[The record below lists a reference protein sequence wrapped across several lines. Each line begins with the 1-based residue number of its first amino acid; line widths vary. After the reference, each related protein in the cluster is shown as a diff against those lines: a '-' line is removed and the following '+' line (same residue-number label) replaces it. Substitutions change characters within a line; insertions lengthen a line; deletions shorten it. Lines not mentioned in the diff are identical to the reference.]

1 MLCGELH
8 GKDVQKGGDM
18 YIYLW
23 LIHFAQQ
30 WKLNSTKEGLL
41 NVWTRLQGAPRTP
54 ALTPLGTSLLGDTL
68 PPLWAA
74 SFSSCSHLS
83 ISAWTG
89 FPFQSSEPRPTP
101 GWCLLTP
108 HALSRPWVLGHALL
122 LGPAAWLSTR
132 PTSNPRGRALDG
144 E

>member
-1 MLCGELH
+1 
-8 GKDVQKGGDM
+8 M

-23 LIHFAQQ
+23 LIHFAEQ

-41 NVWTRLQGAPRTP
+41 HVWTRLQGGPRTP
-54 ALTPLGTSLLGDTL
+54 ALTPLGTSDTL

-89 FPFQSSEPRPTP
+89 FSSNPQS
-101 GWCLLTP
+101 
-108 HALSRPWVLGHALL
+108 LSRHLAGV
-122 LGPAAWLSTR
+122 S
-132 PTSNPRGRALDG
+132 
-144 E
+144 